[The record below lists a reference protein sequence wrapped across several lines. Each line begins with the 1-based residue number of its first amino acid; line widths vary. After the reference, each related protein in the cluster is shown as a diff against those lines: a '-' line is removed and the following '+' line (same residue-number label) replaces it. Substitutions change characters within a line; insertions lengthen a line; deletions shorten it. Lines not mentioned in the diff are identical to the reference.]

1 MANLRK
7 INGSYYVYFYDP
19 NRSPKR
25 KSHPLRVQLKSTA
38 EDKLKRLEEAHA
50 EGRFDP
56 WKTDPWVEDDHIES
70 VTIQEA
76 IKQFLDHKKKT
87 VQPSTIDTYRQ
98 QLEAW
103 TEEMPATYHVLDVR
117 PTDARDFI
125 YDSGS
130 ANATRR
136 KRYRHLSV
144 FLGWCE
150 DEEYLDE
157 NPLDQVQKPRKEERE
172 TPVLDPGDIE
182 KLLNEIDDH
191 RATTTDATGRR
202 PDIQWLKDTV
212 VIAMYT
218 GLRRGEL
225 ANLTWAD
232 VDLDSKLISVRNRG
246 DFRTKTGDE
255 RSVPLRGRALDQLL
269 EIKNRRGGV
278 EQSATVIVDRRRN
291 PIRPDRMTRRFKDF
305 VRKADLDERIS
316 FHNLRHSCVS
326 LLSRRGVSTRIIQKI
341 VGHSSITTTE
351 RYSHIRVDEAADA
364 MEEAFGS
371 SEPTDS

>member
-7 INGSYYVYFYDP
+7 IEGSYYLYFYNP

-38 EDKLKRLEEAHA
+38 EKKQKRLEEAHA

-56 WKTDPWVEDDHIES
+56 WKTDPWVGDDNIES

-76 IKQFLDHKKKT
+76 IEQFLDHKKKT

-103 TEEMPATYHVLDVR
+103 AGEMPATYHML
-117 PTDARDFI
+117 DARPSDVQGFI
-125 YDSGS
+125 YDSDI

-150 DEEYLDE
+150 DEKYLDE

-182 KLLNEIDDH
+182 KLLDEIDNH
-191 RATTTDATGRR
+191 RANTTKTTGRS
-202 PDIQWLKDTV
+202 PDVQWLKDTI

-225 ANLTWAD
+225 ASLTWAD
-232 VDLDSKLISVRNRG
+232 VDLDAELISVRNRG

-269 EIKNRRGGV
+269 EIKNRRGEV
-278 EQSATVIVDRRRN
+278 DQSATVIVDQKTN
-291 PIRPDRMTRRFKDF
+291 PIKPDRMTRRFKDF

-326 LLSRRGVSTRIIQKI
+326 LLSRKGVPIRIIQKI

-364 MEEAFGS
+364 MEEAF
-371 SEPTDS
+371 DVY

>member
-7 INGSYYVYFYDP
+7 IDGSYYAYFYDP

-25 KSHPLRVQLKSTA
+25 KSHPLRVQLKSAA
-38 EDKLKRLEEAHA
+38 EKKLKRLEEDHA
-50 EGRFDP
+50 EGQFDP
-56 WKTDPWVEDDHIES
+56 WKTDPWVGDNTGS
-70 VTIQEA
+70 VPIKEA
-76 IKQFLDHKKKT
+76 IEEFLGHKEKT
-87 VQPSTIDTYRQ
+87 VQPSTIDIYRQ

-103 TEEMPATYHVLDVR
+103 AREMPATYHVLDVR
-117 PTDARDFI
+117 PADARDFV
-125 YDSGS
+125 YASGI

-150 DEEYLDE
+150 DEHNLEE
-157 NPLDQVQKPRKEERE
+157 NPVDQVQKPRKEERE

-182 KLLNEIDDH
+182 KLLNKIDEH
-191 RATTTDATGRR
+191 RATTTDASGRR
-202 PDIQWLKDTV
+202 PDVQWLKDTI

-225 ANLTWAD
+225 ANLAWAD
-232 VDLDSKLISVRNRG
+232 IDLDSKLISIRNRE

-255 RSVPLRGRALDQLL
+255 RSVPLRGRALDRLHD
-269 EIKNRRGGV
+269 IKNRRGKV
-278 EQSATVIVDRRRN
+278 EQSAAVIVDKDMN
-291 PIRPDRMTRRFKDF
+291 PLRPDRMTRRFKDF
-305 VRKADLDERIS
+305 VRMADLDERIS

-364 MEEAFGS
+364 MEDAF
-371 SEPTDS
+371 DAD

>member
-7 INGSYYVYFYDP
+7 IDGSYYAYFYDP
-19 NRSPKR
+19 NQTPKR

-38 EDKLKRLEEAHA
+38 EEKLKRLEKAHA

-56 WKTDPWVEDDHIES
+56 WKTDPWVGDDNIES
-70 VTIQEA
+70 VTIKEA
-76 IKQFLDHKKKT
+76 IERFLDHKGKT

-103 TEEMPATYHVLDVR
+103 AKEMPATYHVLDTR
-117 PTDARDFI
+117 PEDAQDFVYASAI
-125 YDSGS
+125 

-150 DEEYLDE
+150 DEDYLEE
-157 NPLDQVQKPRKEERE
+157 NPIDQVQKPRKEERE

-182 KLLNEIDDH
+182 KLLNKIDEH

-202 PDIQWLKDTV
+202 PDVQWLKDTI

-225 ANLTWAD
+225 ASLTWANI
-232 VDLDSKLISVRNRG
+232 DLGSKLISVRMRE
-246 DFRTKTGDE
+246 DFRTKTGNE
-255 RSVPLRGRALDQLL
+255 RSVPLRGRALDRLL
-269 EIKNRRGGV
+269 EIKNRRGEV
-278 EQSATVIVDRRRN
+278 EQSAAVIVDQEMN
-291 PIRPDRMTRRFKDF
+291 PVKPDRMTKRFKDF
-305 VRKADLDERIS
+305 VRKAGLDERIS

-364 MEEAFGS
+364 MEDAF
-371 SEPTDS
+371 DAD